1 MTEIINCK
9 TEYERAVKRAA
20 ELIQA
25 GEIVAFPTETV
36 YGLGADAMDPR
47 AVAKIFQ
54 AKGRPSDNPLIVHIS
69 ETGQAGILA
78 RDIPPLAKRLM
89 EAFWPGPFTAVL
101 DKQAAVPDCVTGGL
115 DTVAVRMPSNMV
127 ARDIILS
134 SGRLIAAP
142 SANLSGKPSPTAAGH
157 VAEDFWGR
165 IPLIIDGGPCAVG
178 VESTVC
184 DVRGD
189 VPVILRP
196 GGVTPGM
203 IKKIAGDVRVHPAVL
218 GELKEEAAPS
228 PGMKYKHYAPKAEIV
243 VVCGQKLDIAKKINA
258 MYYDKKKKCAIMCTH
273 ENISFYRGKNVIDLG
288 PGNTE
293 GAKNLFACLRR
304 IDEMGLEKVFFHA
317 VESDEMG
324 LALMN
329 RMIRAA
335 GHNIWIAAKEVKVD

>member
-36 YGLGADAMDPR
+36 YGLGADAMDSQ
-47 AVAKIFQ
+47 AVAKIFA

-69 ETGQAGILA
+69 EIGQAGLLA
-78 RDIPPLAKRLM
+78 RDIPQLARQLM

-101 DKQAAVPDCVTGGL
+101 NKQSAVPDCVTGGL
-115 DTVAVRMPSNMV
+115 KTVALRIPMNLV
-127 ARDIILS
+127 ARDIIRV
-134 SGRLIAAP
+134 SGRMIAAP
-142 SANLSGKPSPTAAGH
+142 SANLSGKPSPTRASH
-157 VAEDFWGR
+157 VSDDFWDK
-165 IPLIIDGGPCAVG
+165 IPLIIDGGECSVG

-184 DVRGD
+184 DVRGE

-196 GGVTPGM
+196 GAVTPGM
-203 IKKIAGDVRVHPAVL
+203 IKKIAGDVRIHPAVL
-218 GELKEEAAPS
+218 GKLKEDEAIS
-228 PGMKYKHYAPKAEIV
+228 PGMKYKHYAPKAEAV
-243 VVCGQKLDIAKKINA
+243 VVCGQKLDVAKRINA
-258 MYYDKKKKCAIMCTH
+258 MYDNKKKKCAIMCTH
-273 ENISFYRGKNVIDLG
+273 EYISYYTGKNVIDLG
-288 PGNTE
+288 AGNTE
-293 GAKNLFACLRR
+293 GAKNLFACLRK
-304 IDEMGLEKVFFHA
+304 IDEMDLEKVFFHA

-335 GHNIWIAAKEVKVD
+335 GHNVLIAAKEVKID